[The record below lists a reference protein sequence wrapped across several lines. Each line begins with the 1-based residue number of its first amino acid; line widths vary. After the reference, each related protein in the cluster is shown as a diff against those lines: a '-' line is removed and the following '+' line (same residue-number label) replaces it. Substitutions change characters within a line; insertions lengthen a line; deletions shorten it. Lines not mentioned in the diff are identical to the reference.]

1 MSVLTS
7 STFESC
13 DGVFSVPEKY
23 RDIAFW
29 MLNLA
34 VVPANMTKESDPSTW
49 TQAPRNWQWIQA
61 ESEFQVQERPID
73 ANIGTGDALVLEAEP
88 HEQSLQVQVPQQN
101 CAGLCPPPSMRWRA
115 VLTCASAPL
124 CAGGG
129 VVCRC
134 PKIDMILTLSAPLSA
149 QHTLQRTAACAC
161 SCYHQS
167 SARGAIRPTAG

>member
-1 MSVLTS
+1 MCKGPQCFAAFTMSVLTS

-13 DGVFSVPEKY
+13 DGVLSVPEKY

-88 HEQSLQVQVPQQN
+88 HEQSLQVQVPQHHPRVSPKTTTAQG
-101 CAGLCPPPSMRWRA
+101 CAHRLP
-115 VLTCASAPL
+115 
-124 CAGGG
+124 
-129 VVCRC
+129 
-134 PKIDMILTLSAPLSA
+134 
-149 QHTLQRTAACAC
+149 
-161 SCYHQS
+161 
-167 SARGAIRPTAG
+167 